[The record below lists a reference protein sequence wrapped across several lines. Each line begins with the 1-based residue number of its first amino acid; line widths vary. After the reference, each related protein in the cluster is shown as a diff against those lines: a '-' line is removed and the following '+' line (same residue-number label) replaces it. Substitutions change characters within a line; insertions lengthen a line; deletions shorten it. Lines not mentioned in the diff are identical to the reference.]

1 MDERMVTKLRVKEA
15 NVRTYRDHESGI
27 HLVKNQVYHER
38 TKHTDVW
45 LYFVWEVIS
54 KKKVTLE
61 KVCTS
66 DNPISQRF
74 CPVRNSSEGFAQ
86 REIQALS

>member
-54 KKKVTLE
+54 KKKVPSE
-61 KVCTS
+61 KFKHCLRILQVMKS
-66 DNPISQRF
+66 KFKLRWRI
-74 CPVRNSSEGFAQ
+74 VR
-86 REIQALS
+86 